1 MSAQVDLITAN
12 GALGEIA
19 GKLAA
24 EGRLDIGRMRP
35 FVEQDGQTY
44 VSVYVGGDPKKEDS
58 YRVIQLNQAGTL
70 RRDEW
75 KQLDEAVLK
84 VAESR
89 LGGFQDVID
98 AGLVYNLGNAMG
110 TTVLE
115 YHDISDTDL
124 EADITMDGITR
135 AQGARPQFT
144 THYLPIPIVHADYE
158 INARVLAASR
168 NMGNPL
174 DTTMA
179 ERAARKVQEKLELM
193 LFGDQKYSYGGGT
206 IYSYINFP
214 HANTED
220 EVADI
225 IGSSEATTVLKPWN
239 EVSNETAII
248 KQVIAMKQASLND
261 KFFGPW
267 NLYIPSAYETI
278 LDEDYKVSGGKVI
291 TIRDRLMAISGI
303 RNIKVI
309 DLMPADMVLLVQ
321 MTSDVVRI
329 VRGMGLQNVEWS
341 TEGNMVT
348 KYKVMTIQVPQ
359 IRADQA
365 TALDTKGKCGIVRV
379 NLGS

>member
-1 MSAQVDLITAN
+1 MNAQVDLITAN

-19 GKLAA
+19 NKLAMS
-24 EGRLDIGRMRP
+24 GRLDIGRMRP
-35 FVEQDGQTY
+35 YIEQDGQTY
-44 VSVYVGGDPKKEDS
+44 VSVYVGGDPKKEDA
-58 YRVIQLNQAGTL
+58 YRVLQINQAGTL

-89 LGGFQDVID
+89 LGGFQDLID

-124 EADITMDGITR
+124 SADITMDGITR

-144 THYLPIPIVHADYE
+144 TNYLPIPIVHADYE

-168 NMGNPL
+168 NLGNPL

-193 LFGDQKYSYGGGT
+193 LFGDQEYSYGGGT
-206 IYSYINFP
+206 IYSYMNFP
-214 HANTED
+214 HANTGVQVKAALGD
-220 EVADI
+220 DA
-225 IGSSEATTVLKPWN
+225 TVLKKWDTLT
-239 EVSNETAII
+239 EEQIVQ
-248 KQVIAMKQASLND
+248 QVIAMKQTSLND

-309 DLMPADMVLLVQ
+309 DFMPADTVLLVQ
-321 MTSDVVRI
+321 MTSDVVRV

-359 IRADQA
+359 IRADQKVRA
-365 TALDTKGKCGIVRV
+365 DQKGKCGIVRV

>member
-1 MSAQVDLITAN
+1 MNAQVDLITAN

-19 GKLAA
+19 NKLAMS
-24 EGRLDIGRMRP
+24 GRLDIGRMRP
-35 FVEQDGQTY
+35 YIEQDGQTY
-44 VSVYVGGDPKKEDS
+44 VSVYVGGDPKKEDA
-58 YRVIQLNQAGTL
+58 YRVLQINQAGTL

-89 LGGFQDVID
+89 LGGFQDLID

-124 EADITMDGITR
+124 SADITMDGITR

-144 THYLPIPIVHADYE
+144 TNYLPIPIVHADYE

-168 NMGNPL
+168 NLGNPL

-193 LFGDQKYSYGGGT
+193 LFGDTTYSYGGGT
-206 IYSYINFP
+206 IYSYMNFP
-214 HANTED
+214 SANTET
-220 EVADI
+220 EVASI
-225 IGSSEATTVLKPWN
+225 LGTNASTILVPWN
-239 EVSNETAII
+239 GADGTKIVQ
-248 KQVIAMKQASLND
+248 QVIAMKQASLND

-267 NLYIPSAYETI
+267 NLYIPPAYETI
-278 LDEDYKVSGGKVI
+278 LDEDYQVSGGKVI

-303 RNIKVI
+303 KNIRVI
-309 DLMPADMVLLVQ
+309 DFMPADTVLLVQ
-321 MTSDVVRI
+321 MTSDVVRV

-359 IRADQA
+359 IRADQE
-365 TALDTKGKCGIVRV
+365 GKCGIVRV
-379 NLGS
+379 ELAAELAA

>member
-1 MSAQVDLITAN
+1 MNAQVDLITAN

-19 GKLAA
+19 NKLAMS
-24 EGRLDIGRMRP
+24 GRLDIGRMRP
-35 FVEQDGQTY
+35 YIEQDGQTY
-44 VSVYVGGDPKKEDS
+44 VSVYVGGDPKKEDA
-58 YRVIQLNQAGTL
+58 YRVLQINQAGTL

-89 LGGFQDVID
+89 LGGFQDLID

-124 EADITMDGITR
+124 SADITMDGITR

-144 THYLPIPIVHADYE
+144 TNYLPIPIVHADYE
-158 INARVLAASR
+158 INTRVLAASR
-168 NMGNPL
+168 NLGNPL

-193 LFGDQKYSYGGGT
+193 LFGDTTYSYGGGT
-206 IYSYINFP
+206 IYSYMNFP
-214 HANTED
+214 SANTET
-220 EVADI
+220 EVASI
-225 IGSSEATTVLKPWN
+225 LGTNASTILVPWN
-239 EVSNETAII
+239 GADGTKIVQ
-248 KQVIAMKQASLND
+248 QVIAMKQASLND

-267 NLYIPSAYETI
+267 NLYIPPAYETI
-278 LDEDYKVSGGKVI
+278 LDEDYQVSGGKVI

-303 RNIKVI
+303 KNIRVI
-309 DLMPADMVLLVQ
+309 DFMPADTVLLVQ
-321 MTSDVVRI
+321 MTSDVVRV

-359 IRADQA
+359 IRADQE
-365 TALDTKGKCGIVRV
+365 GKCGIVRV
-379 NLGS
+379 ELAD

>member
-1 MSAQVDLITAN
+1 MNAQVDLITAN

-19 GKLAA
+19 NKLAMS
-24 EGRLDIGRMRP
+24 GQLDIGRMRP
-35 FVEQDGQTY
+35 YIEQDGQTY
-44 VSVYVGGDPKKEDS
+44 VSVYVGGDPKKEDA
-58 YRVIQLNQAGTL
+58 YRVLQINQAGTL

-179 ERAARKVQEKLELM
+179 ERAARKVLEKLELM
-193 LFGDQKYSYGGGT
+193 LFGDQQYSYGGGT
-206 IYSYINFP
+206 IYSYMNFP
-214 HANTED
+214 HANTET
-220 EVADI
+220 EVSNI
-225 IGSSEATTVLKPWN
+225 IGSTASTVLKPWN
-239 EVSNETAII
+239 KLSDEKLII
-248 KQVIAMKQASLND
+248 KQIIAMKQASLND

-267 NLYIPSAYETI
+267 NLYIPPAYETI

-291 TIRDRLMAISGI
+291 TIKERLMSISGI

-309 DLMPADMVLLVQ
+309 DLMPEDTLLLVQ

-359 IRADQA
+359 IRADQE
-365 TALDTKGKCGIVRV
+365 GKCGIVRV
-379 NLGS
+379 RLS

>member
-1 MSAQVDLITAN
+1 MNAQVDLITAN

-19 GKLAA
+19 NKLAMS
-24 EGRLDIGRMRP
+24 GRLDIGRMRP
-35 FVEQDGQTY
+35 YIEQDGQTY
-44 VSVYVGGDPKKEDS
+44 VSVYVGGDPKKEDA
-58 YRVIQLNQAGTL
+58 YRVLQINQAGTL

-89 LGGFQDVID
+89 LGGFQDLID

-124 EADITMDGITR
+124 SADITMDGITR

-144 THYLPIPIVHADYE
+144 TNYLPIPIVHADYE
-158 INARVLAASR
+158 INTRVLAASR
-168 NMGNPL
+168 NLGNPL

-193 LFGDQKYSYGGGT
+193 LFGDTTYSYGGGT
-206 IYSYINFP
+206 IYSYMNFP
-214 HANTED
+214 SANTET
-220 EVADI
+220 EVTSILGANASTI
-225 IGSSEATTVLKPWN
+225 LVPWN
-239 EVSNETAII
+239 EADGTKIVQ
-248 KQVIAMKQASLND
+248 QVIAMKQASLND

-267 NLYIPSAYETI
+267 NLYIPPAYETI
-278 LDEDYKVSGGKVI
+278 LDEDYQVSGGKVI

-303 RNIKVI
+303 KNIRVI
-309 DLMPADMVLLVQ
+309 DFMPADTVLLVQ
-321 MTSDVVRI
+321 MTSDVVRV

-359 IRADQA
+359 IRADQE
-365 TALDTKGKCGIVRV
+365 GKCGIVRV
-379 NLGS
+379 ELAA

>member
-1 MSAQVDLITAN
+1 MNAQVDLITAN

-19 GKLAA
+19 NKLAMS
-24 EGRLDIGRMRP
+24 GRLDIGRMRP
-35 FVEQDGQTY
+35 YIEQDGQTY
-44 VSVYVGGDPKKEDS
+44 VSVYVGGDPKKEDA
-58 YRVIQLNQAGTL
+58 YRVLQINQAGTL

-89 LGGFQDVID
+89 LGGFQDLID

-124 EADITMDGITR
+124 SADITMDGITR

-144 THYLPIPIVHADYE
+144 TNYLPIPIVHADYE

-168 NMGNPL
+168 NLGNPL

-193 LFGDQKYSYGGGT
+193 LFGDTTYSYGGGT
-206 IYSYINFP
+206 IYSYMNFP
-214 HANTED
+214 SANTKT
-220 EVADI
+220 EVASI
-225 IGSSEATTVLKPWN
+225 LGTNASTILVPWN
-239 EVSNETAII
+239 ETDGTKIVQ
-248 KQVIAMKQASLND
+248 QVIAMKQASLND

-267 NLYIPSAYETI
+267 NLYIPPAYETI
-278 LDEDYKVSGGKVI
+278 LDEDYQVSGGKVI

-303 RNIKVI
+303 KNIRVI
-309 DLMPADMVLLVQ
+309 DFMPADTVLLVQ
-321 MTSDVVRI
+321 MTSDVVRV

-359 IRADQA
+359 IRADQE
-365 TALDTKGKCGIVRV
+365 GKCGIVRV
-379 NLGS
+379 KLAA

>member
-19 GKLAA
+19 NKLAMS
-24 EGRLDIGRMRP
+24 GRLDIGRMRP
-35 FVEQDGQTY
+35 YIEQDGQTY
-44 VSVYVGGDPKKEDS
+44 VSVYVGGDPKKEDA
-58 YRVIQLNQAGTL
+58 YRVLQINQAGTL

-89 LGGFQDVID
+89 LGGFQDLID

-124 EADITMDGITR
+124 SADITMDGITR
-135 AQGARPQFT
+135 AQGARPQFK

-214 HANTED
+214 HANTKT
-220 EVADI
+220 EVESILGTNASTI
-225 IGSSEATTVLKPWN
+225 LVPWN
-239 EVSNETAII
+239 KADGTKIVQ
-248 KQVIAMKQASLND
+248 QVIAMKQASLND

-267 NLYIPSAYETI
+267 NLYIPPAYETI

-309 DLMPADMVLLVQ
+309 DFMPANTVLLVQ
-321 MTSDVVRI
+321 MTSDVVRV

-359 IRADQA
+359 IRADQE
-365 TALDTKGKCGIVRV
+365 GKCGIVRV
-379 NLGS
+379 KLVA

>member
-1 MSAQVDLITAN
+1 MNAQVDLITAN

-19 GKLAA
+19 NKLAMS
-24 EGRLDIGRMRP
+24 GRLDIGRMRP
-35 FVEQDGQTY
+35 YIEQDGQTY
-44 VSVYVGGDPKKEDS
+44 VSVYVGGDPKKEDA
-58 YRVIQLNQAGTL
+58 YRVLQINQAGTL

-89 LGGFQDVID
+89 LGGFQDLID

-124 EADITMDGITR
+124 SADITMDGITR

-144 THYLPIPIVHADYE
+144 TNYLPIPIVHADYE

-168 NMGNPL
+168 NLGNPL

-193 LFGDQKYSYGGGT
+193 LFGDTTYSYGGGT
-206 IYSYINFP
+206 IYSYMNFP
-214 HANTED
+214 SANTET
-220 EVADI
+220 EVASI
-225 IGSSEATTVLKPWN
+225 LGTNASTILVPWN
-239 EVSNETAII
+239 AADGTKIVQ
-248 KQVIAMKQASLND
+248 QVIAMKQASLND

-267 NLYIPSAYETI
+267 NLYIPPAYETI
-278 LDEDYKVSGGKVI
+278 LDEDYQVSGGKVI

-303 RNIKVI
+303 KNIRVI
-309 DLMPADMVLLVQ
+309 DFMPADTVLLVQ
-321 MTSDVVRI
+321 MTSDVVRV

-359 IRADQA
+359 IRADQE
-365 TALDTKGKCGIVRV
+365 GKCGIVRV
-379 NLGS
+379 ELAA

>member
-1 MSAQVDLITAN
+1 MNAQVDLITAN

-19 GKLAA
+19 NKLAMS
-24 EGRLDIGRMRP
+24 GQLDIGRMRP
-35 FVEQDGQTY
+35 YIEQDGQTY
-44 VSVYVGGDPKKEDS
+44 VSVYVGGDPKKEDA
-58 YRVIQLNQAGTL
+58 YRVLQINQAGTL

-89 LGGFQDVID
+89 LGGFQDLID

-124 EADITMDGITR
+124 SADITMDGITR

-144 THYLPIPIVHADYE
+144 TNYLPIPIVHADYE

-179 ERAARKVQEKLELM
+179 ERAARKVQEKLENM
-193 LFGDQKYSYGGGT
+193 LFSNSTYAYGGGT
-206 IYSYINFP
+206 IYSYMNFP
-214 HANTED
+214 HANTGVQVKAALGG
-220 EVADI
+220 VA
-225 IGSSEATTVLKPWN
+225 TVLKKWDTLT
-239 EVSNETAII
+239 EEQIVQ
-248 KQVIAMKQASLND
+248 QVIAMKQTSLND

-309 DLMPADMVLLVQ
+309 DFMPADTVLLVQ
-321 MTSDVVRI
+321 MTSDVVRV

-359 IRADQA
+359 IRADQE
-365 TALDTKGKCGIVRV
+365 GKCGIVRLDLPV
-379 NLGS
+379 S

>member
-1 MSAQVDLITAN
+1 MNAQVDLITAN

-19 GKLAA
+19 NKLAMS
-24 EGRLDIGRMRP
+24 GRLDIGRMRP
-35 FVEQDGQTY
+35 YIEQDGQTY
-44 VSVYVGGDPKKEDS
+44 VSVYVGGDPKKEDA
-58 YRVIQLNQAGTL
+58 YRVLQINQAGTL

-89 LGGFQDVID
+89 LGGFQDLID

-124 EADITMDGITR
+124 SADITMDGITR

-144 THYLPIPIVHADYE
+144 TNYLPIPIVHADYE
-158 INARVLAASR
+158 INTRVLAASR
-168 NMGNPL
+168 NLGNPL

-193 LFGDQKYSYGGGT
+193 LFGDTTYSYGGGT
-206 IYSYINFP
+206 IYSYMNFP
-214 HANTED
+214 SANTET
-220 EVADI
+220 EVASI
-225 IGSSEATTVLKPWN
+225 LGNNASTILVPWN
-239 EVSNETAII
+239 EADGTKIVQ
-248 KQVIAMKQASLND
+248 QVIAMKQASLND

-267 NLYIPSAYETI
+267 NLYIPPAYETI
-278 LDEDYKVSGGKVI
+278 LDEDYQVSGGKVI

-303 RNIKVI
+303 KNIRVI
-309 DLMPADMVLLVQ
+309 DFMPADTVLLVQ
-321 MTSDVVRI
+321 MTSDVVRV

-359 IRADQA
+359 IRADQE
-365 TALDTKGKCGIVRV
+365 GKCGIVRV
-379 NLGS
+379 ELAA

>member
-1 MSAQVDLITAN
+1 MNAQVDLITAN

-19 GKLAA
+19 NKLAMS
-24 EGRLDIGRMRP
+24 GRLDIGRMRP
-35 FVEQDGQTY
+35 YIEQDGQTY
-44 VSVYVGGDPKKEDS
+44 VSVYVGGDPKKEDA
-58 YRVIQLNQAGTL
+58 YRVLQINQAGTL

-89 LGGFQDVID
+89 LGGFQDLID

-124 EADITMDGITR
+124 SADITMDGITR

-144 THYLPIPIVHADYE
+144 TNYLPIPIVHADYE

-168 NMGNPL
+168 NLGNPL

-193 LFGDQKYSYGGGT
+193 LFGDTTYSYGGGT
-206 IYSYINFP
+206 IYSYMNFP
-214 HANTED
+214 SANTET
-220 EVADI
+220 EVASI
-225 IGSSEATTVLKPWN
+225 LGTNASTILVPWN
-239 EVSNETAII
+239 GADGTKIVQ
-248 KQVIAMKQASLND
+248 QVIAMKQASLND

-267 NLYIPSAYETI
+267 NLYIPPAYETI
-278 LDEDYKVSGGKVI
+278 LDEDYQVSGGKVI

-303 RNIKVI
+303 KNIRVI
-309 DLMPADMVLLVQ
+309 DFMPADTVLLVQ
-321 MTSDVVRI
+321 MTSDVVRV

-359 IRADQA
+359 IRADQE
-365 TALDTKGKCGIVRV
+365 GKCGIVRV
-379 NLGS
+379 ELAA

>member
-1 MSAQVDLITAN
+1 MNAQVDLITAN

-19 GKLAA
+19 NKLAMS
-24 EGRLDIGRMRP
+24 GRLDIGRMRP
-35 FVEQDGQTY
+35 YIEQDGQTY
-44 VSVYVGGDPKKEDS
+44 VSVYVGGDPKKEDA
-58 YRVIQLNQAGTL
+58 YRVLQINQAGTL

-89 LGGFQDVID
+89 LGGFQDLID

-124 EADITMDGITR
+124 SADITMDGITR

-144 THYLPIPIVHADYE
+144 TNYLPIPIVHADYE
-158 INARVLAASR
+158 INTRVLAASR
-168 NMGNPL
+168 NLGNPL

-193 LFGDQKYSYGGGT
+193 LFGDTTYSYGGGT

-214 HANTED
+214 SANTET
-220 EVADI
+220 EVTSILGTNASTI
-225 IGSSEATTVLKPWN
+225 LVPWN
-239 EVSNETAII
+239 GADGTKIVQ
-248 KQVIAMKQASLND
+248 QVIAMKQASLND

-267 NLYIPSAYETI
+267 NLYIPPAYETI
-278 LDEDYKVSGGKVI
+278 LDEDYQVSGGKVI

-303 RNIKVI
+303 KNIRVI
-309 DLMPADMVLLVQ
+309 DFMPADTVLLVQ
-321 MTSDVVRI
+321 MTSDVVRV

-359 IRADQA
+359 IRADQE
-365 TALDTKGKCGIVRV
+365 GKCGIVRV
-379 NLGS
+379 ELAA

>member
-1 MSAQVDLITAN
+1 MNAQVDLITAN

-19 GKLAA
+19 NKLAMS
-24 EGRLDIGRMRP
+24 GRLDIGRMRP
-35 FVEQDGQTY
+35 YIEQDGQTY
-44 VSVYVGGDPKKEDS
+44 VSVYVGGDPKKEDA
-58 YRVIQLNQAGTL
+58 YRVLQINQAGTL

-89 LGGFQDVID
+89 LGGFQDLID

-124 EADITMDGITR
+124 SADITMDGITR

-144 THYLPIPIVHADYE
+144 TNYLPIPIVHADYE

-168 NMGNPL
+168 NLGNPL

-193 LFGDQKYSYGGGT
+193 LFGDTTYSYGGGT
-206 IYSYINFP
+206 IYSYMNFP
-214 HANTED
+214 SANTKT
-220 EVADI
+220 EVASI
-225 IGSSEATTVLKPWN
+225 LGTNASTILVPWN
-239 EVSNETAII
+239 GADGTKIVQ
-248 KQVIAMKQASLND
+248 QVIAMKQASLND

-267 NLYIPSAYETI
+267 NLYIPPAYETI
-278 LDEDYKVSGGKVI
+278 LDEDYQVSGGKVI

-303 RNIKVI
+303 KNIRVI
-309 DLMPADMVLLVQ
+309 DFMPTDTVLLVQ
-321 MTSDVVRI
+321 MTSDVVRV

-359 IRADQA
+359 IRADQE
-365 TALDTKGKCGIVRV
+365 GKCGIVRV
-379 NLGS
+379 ELELAA

>member
-1 MSAQVDLITAN
+1 MNAQVDLITAN

-19 GKLAA
+19 NKLAMS
-24 EGRLDIGRMRP
+24 GRLDIGRMRP
-35 FVEQDGQTY
+35 YIEQDGQTY
-44 VSVYVGGDPKKEDS
+44 VSVYVGGDPKKEDA
-58 YRVIQLNQAGTL
+58 YRVLQINQAGTL

-89 LGGFQDVID
+89 LGGFQDLID

-124 EADITMDGITR
+124 SADITMDGITR

-144 THYLPIPIVHADYE
+144 TNYLPIPIVHADYE

-168 NMGNPL
+168 NLGNPL

-193 LFGDQKYSYGGGT
+193 LFGDTTYSYGGGT
-206 IYSYINFP
+206 IYSYMNFP
-214 HANTED
+214 SANTET
-220 EVADI
+220 EVASI
-225 IGSSEATTVLKPWN
+225 LGNNASTILVPWN
-239 EVSNETAII
+239 EADGTKIVQ
-248 KQVIAMKQASLND
+248 QVIAMKQASLND

-267 NLYIPSAYETI
+267 NLYIPPAYETI
-278 LDEDYKVSGGKVI
+278 LDEDYQVSGGKVI

-303 RNIKVI
+303 KNIRVI
-309 DLMPADMVLLVQ
+309 DFMPADTVLLVQ
-321 MTSDVVRI
+321 MTSDVVRV

-359 IRADQA
+359 IRADQE
-365 TALDTKGKCGIVRV
+365 GKCGIVRV
-379 NLGS
+379 ELAA

>member
-1 MSAQVDLITAN
+1 MNAQVDLITAN

-19 GKLAA
+19 NKLAMS
-24 EGRLDIGRMRP
+24 GRLDIGRMRP
-35 FVEQDGQTY
+35 YIEQDGQTY
-44 VSVYVGGDPKKEDS
+44 VSVYVGGDPKKEDA
-58 YRVIQLNQAGTL
+58 YRVLQINQAGTL

-89 LGGFQDVID
+89 LGGFQDLID

-124 EADITMDGITR
+124 SADITMDGITR

-144 THYLPIPIVHADYE
+144 TNYLPIPIVHADYE

-168 NMGNPL
+168 NLGNPL

-193 LFGDQKYSYGGGT
+193 LFGDTTYSYGGGT
-206 IYSYINFP
+206 IYSYMNFP
-214 HANTED
+214 SANTKT
-220 EVADI
+220 EVASI
-225 IGSSEATTVLKPWN
+225 LGTNTSTILVPWN
-239 EVSNETAII
+239 EADGTKIVQ
-248 KQVIAMKQASLND
+248 QVIAMKQASLND

-267 NLYIPSAYETI
+267 NLYIPPAYETI
-278 LDEDYKVSGGKVI
+278 LDEDYQVSGGKVI

-303 RNIKVI
+303 KNIRVI
-309 DLMPADMVLLVQ
+309 DFMPADTVLLVQ
-321 MTSDVVRI
+321 MTSDVVRV

-359 IRADQA
+359 IRADQE
-365 TALDTKGKCGIVRV
+365 GKCGIVRV
-379 NLGS
+379 ELAA

>member
-1 MSAQVDLITAN
+1 MNAQVDLITAN

-19 GKLAA
+19 NKLAMS
-24 EGRLDIGRMRP
+24 GRLDIGRMRP
-35 FVEQDGQTY
+35 YIEQDGQTY
-44 VSVYVGGDPKKEDS
+44 VSVYVGGDPKKEDA
-58 YRVIQLNQAGTL
+58 YRVLQINQAGTL

-89 LGGFQDVID
+89 LGGFQDLID

-124 EADITMDGITR
+124 SADITMDGITR

-144 THYLPIPIVHADYE
+144 TNYLPIPIVHADYE

-179 ERAARKVQEKLELM
+179 ERAARKVQEKLENM
-193 LFGDQKYSYGGGT
+193 LFSDSTYAYGGGT
-206 IYSYINFP
+206 IYSYMNFP
-214 HANTED
+214 HANTET
-220 EVADI
+220 EVKSILGTGYANI
-225 IGSSEATTVLKPWN
+225 LKPWN
-239 EVSNETAII
+239 EVDGTKIVQ
-248 KQVIAMKQASLND
+248 QVIAMKQASLND

-267 NLYIPSAYETI
+267 NLYIPPAYETI

-309 DLMPADMVLLVQ
+309 DFMPANTVLLVQ
-321 MTSDVVRI
+321 MTSDVVRV

-359 IRADQA
+359 IRADQE
-365 TALDTKGKCGIVRV
+365 GKCGIVRV
-379 NLGS
+379 KLVA

>member
-1 MSAQVDLITAN
+1 MNAQVDLITAN

-19 GKLAA
+19 NKLAMS
-24 EGRLDIGRMRP
+24 GRLDIGRMRP
-35 FVEQDGQTY
+35 YIEQDGQTY
-44 VSVYVGGDPKKEDS
+44 VSVYVGGDPKKEDA
-58 YRVIQLNQAGTL
+58 YRVLQINQAGTL

-89 LGGFQDVID
+89 LGGFQDLID

-124 EADITMDGITR
+124 SADITMDGITR
-135 AQGARPQFT
+135 AQGARPQFK

-214 HANTED
+214 HANTKT
-220 EVADI
+220 EVESILGTNASTI
-225 IGSSEATTVLKPWN
+225 LVPWN
-239 EVSNETAII
+239 KADGTKIVQ
-248 KQVIAMKQASLND
+248 QVIAMKQASLND

-267 NLYIPSAYETI
+267 NLYIPPAYETI

-309 DLMPADMVLLVQ
+309 DFMPADTVLLVQ
-321 MTSDVVRI
+321 MTSDVVRV

-359 IRADQA
+359 IRADQE
-365 TALDTKGKCGIVRV
+365 GKCGIVRV
-379 NLGS
+379 KLVA

>member
-1 MSAQVDLITAN
+1 MNAQVDLITAN

-19 GKLAA
+19 NKLAMS
-24 EGRLDIGRMRP
+24 GRLDIGRMRP
-35 FVEQDGQTY
+35 YIEQDGQTY
-44 VSVYVGGDPKKEDS
+44 VSVYVGGDPKKEDA
-58 YRVIQLNQAGTL
+58 YRVLQINQAGTL

-89 LGGFQDVID
+89 LGGFQDLID

-124 EADITMDGITR
+124 SADITMDGITR

-144 THYLPIPIVHADYE
+144 TNYLPIPIVHADYE
-158 INARVLAASR
+158 INTRVLAASR
-168 NMGNPL
+168 NLGNPL

-193 LFGDQKYSYGGGT
+193 LFGDTTYSYGGGT
-206 IYSYINFP
+206 IYSYMNFP
-214 HANTED
+214 SANTET
-220 EVADI
+220 EVASI
-225 IGSSEATTVLKPWN
+225 LGTNASTILVPWN
-239 EVSNETAII
+239 GADGTKIVQ
-248 KQVIAMKQASLND
+248 QVIAMKQASLND

-267 NLYIPSAYETI
+267 NLYIPPAYETI
-278 LDEDYKVSGGKVI
+278 LDEDYQVSGGKVI

-303 RNIKVI
+303 KNIRVI
-309 DLMPADMVLLVQ
+309 DFMPADTVLLVQ
-321 MTSDVVRI
+321 MTSDVVRV

-359 IRADQA
+359 IRADQE
-365 TALDTKGKCGIVRV
+365 GKCGIVRV
-379 NLGS
+379 ELAA

>member
-1 MSAQVDLITAN
+1 MNAQVDLITAN

-19 GKLAA
+19 NKLAMS
-24 EGRLDIGRMRP
+24 GRLDIGRMRP
-35 FVEQDGQTY
+35 YIEQDGQTY
-44 VSVYVGGDPKKEDS
+44 VSVYVGGDPKKEDA
-58 YRVIQLNQAGTL
+58 YRVLQINQAGTL

-89 LGGFQDVID
+89 LGGFQDLID

-124 EADITMDGITR
+124 SADITMDGITR

-144 THYLPIPIVHADYE
+144 TNYLPIPIVHADYE

-168 NMGNPL
+168 NLGNPL

-193 LFGDQKYSYGGGT
+193 LFGDTTYSYGGGT
-206 IYSYINFP
+206 IYSYMNFP
-214 HANTED
+214 SANTKT
-220 EVADI
+220 EVASI
-225 IGSSEATTVLKPWN
+225 LGTNNASTILVPWN
-239 EVSNETAII
+239 EADGTKIVQ
-248 KQVIAMKQASLND
+248 QVIAMKQASLND

-309 DLMPADMVLLVQ
+309 DFMPADTVLLVQ
-321 MTSDVVRI
+321 MTSDVVRV

-359 IRADQA
+359 IRADQE
-365 TALDTKGKCGIVRV
+365 GKCGIVRLDLPV
-379 NLGS
+379 S

>member
-1 MSAQVDLITAN
+1 MNAQVDLITAN

-19 GKLAA
+19 NKLAMS
-24 EGRLDIGRMRP
+24 GRLDIGRMRP
-35 FVEQDGQTY
+35 YIEQDGQTY
-44 VSVYVGGDPKKEDS
+44 VSVYVGGDPKKEDA
-58 YRVIQLNQAGTL
+58 YRVLQINQAGTL

-89 LGGFQDVID
+89 LGGFQDLID

-124 EADITMDGITR
+124 SADITMDGITR

-144 THYLPIPIVHADYE
+144 TNYLPIPIVHADYE
-158 INARVLAASR
+158 INTRVLAASR
-168 NMGNPL
+168 NLGNPL

-193 LFGDQKYSYGGGT
+193 LFGDTTYSYGGGT
-206 IYSYINFP
+206 IYSYMNFP
-214 HANTED
+214 SANTKT
-220 EVADI
+220 EVANI
-225 IGSSEATTVLKPWN
+225 LGTNASTILVPWN
-239 EVSNETAII
+239 GADGTKIVQ
-248 KQVIAMKQASLND
+248 QVIAMKQASLND

-267 NLYIPSAYETI
+267 NLYIPPAYETI
-278 LDEDYKVSGGKVI
+278 LDEDYQVSGGKVI

-303 RNIKVI
+303 KNIRVI
-309 DLMPADMVLLVQ
+309 DFMPADIVLLVQ
-321 MTSDVVRI
+321 MTSDVVRV

-359 IRADQA
+359 IRADQE
-365 TALDTKGKCGIVRV
+365 GKCGIVRV
-379 NLGS
+379 ELAA

>member
-1 MSAQVDLITAN
+1 MSVQMDLITAN
-12 GALGEIA
+12 SALGEIA
-19 GKLAA
+19 TKLAA

-35 FVEQDGQTY
+35 FVEKDGNVY
-44 VSVYVGGDPKKEDS
+44 VSVYVGGDPQKGSS
-58 YRVIQLNQAGTL
+58 YRHIQLNQGEPGNVRAGTL
-70 RRDEW
+70 RREEW
-75 KQLDEAVLK
+75 QQLDEAVLK

-89 LGGFQDVID
+89 LGGFQDLID

-179 ERAARKVQEKLELM
+179 ERAARKVLEKLELM
-193 LFGDQKYSYGGGT
+193 LFGDQQYSYGGGT
-206 IYSYINFP
+206 IYSYMNFP
-214 HANTED
+214 RANTE
-220 EVADI
+220 VSNI
-225 IGSSEATTVLKPWN
+225 IGSTASTVLKPWN
-239 EVSNETAII
+239 QLSDEKLII
-248 KQVIAMKQASLND
+248 KQIIAMKQASLND

-267 NLYIPSAYETI
+267 NLYIPPAYETI

-291 TIRDRLMAISGI
+291 TIKERLMSISGI

-309 DLMPADMVLLVQ
+309 DLMPEDTLLLVQ

-348 KYKVMTIQVPQ
+348 KYKVITIQVPQ
-359 IRADQA
+359 IRADQE
-365 TALDTKGKCGIVRV
+365 GKCGIVRV
-379 NLGS
+379 NLAD

>member
-1 MSAQVDLITAN
+1 MNAQVDLITAN

-19 GKLAA
+19 NKLAMS
-24 EGRLDIGRMRP
+24 GRLDIGRMRP
-35 FVEQDGQTY
+35 YIEQDGQTY
-44 VSVYVGGDPKKEDS
+44 VSVYVGGDPKKEDA
-58 YRVIQLNQAGTL
+58 YRVLQINQAGTL

-89 LGGFQDVID
+89 LGGFQDLID

-124 EADITMDGITR
+124 SADITMDGITR

-144 THYLPIPIVHADYE
+144 TNYLPIPIVHADYE
-158 INARVLAASR
+158 INTRVLAASR
-168 NMGNPL
+168 NLGNPL

-193 LFGDQKYSYGGGT
+193 LFGDTTYSYGGGT
-206 IYSYINFP
+206 IYSYMNFP
-214 HANTED
+214 SANTET
-220 EVADI
+220 EVASI
-225 IGSSEATTVLKPWN
+225 LGTNAPTILVPWN
-239 EVSNETAII
+239 EADGTKIVQ
-248 KQVIAMKQASLND
+248 QVIAMKQASLND

-267 NLYIPSAYETI
+267 NLYIPPAYETI
-278 LDEDYKVSGGKVI
+278 LDEDYQVSGGKVI

-303 RNIKVI
+303 KNIRVI
-309 DLMPADMVLLVQ
+309 DFMPADTVLLVQ
-321 MTSDVVRI
+321 MTSDVVRV

-359 IRADQA
+359 IRADQE
-365 TALDTKGKCGIVRV
+365 GKCGIVRV
-379 NLGS
+379 ELAD

>member
-1 MSAQVDLITAN
+1 MSAQMDLITAN

-19 GKLAA
+19 TKLAA

-144 THYLPIPIVHADYE
+144 TNYLPIPIVHADYE

-193 LFGDQKYSYGGGT
+193 LFGDKTYSYGGGT
-206 IYSYINFP
+206 IHTYMTFP
-214 HANTED
+214 HANTNF
-220 EVADI
+220 EVEAILGADASTI
-225 IGSSEATTVLKPWN
+225 LEPWN
-239 EVSNETAII
+239 ELSDEKAIV
-248 KQVIAMKQASLND
+248 KQIIAMKQASLND

-267 NLYIPSAYETI
+267 NLYIPPAYETI

-309 DLMPADMVLLVQ
+309 DFMPEDTLLLVQ

-359 IRADQA
+359 IRADQE
-365 TALDTKGKCGIVRV
+365 GKCGIVRV
-379 NLGS
+379 ELAA

>member
-1 MSAQVDLITAN
+1 MNAQVDLITAN

-19 GKLAA
+19 NKLAMS
-24 EGRLDIGRMRP
+24 GRLDIGRMRP
-35 FVEQDGQTY
+35 YIEQDGQTY
-44 VSVYVGGDPKKEDS
+44 VSVYVGGDPKKEDA
-58 YRVIQLNQAGTL
+58 YRVLQINQAGTL

-89 LGGFQDVID
+89 LGGFQDLID

-124 EADITMDGITR
+124 SADITMDGITR

-144 THYLPIPIVHADYE
+144 TNYLPIPIVHADYE

-168 NMGNPL
+168 NLGNPL

-193 LFGDQKYSYGGGT
+193 LFGDTTYSYGGGT
-206 IYSYINFP
+206 IYSYMNFP
-214 HANTED
+214 SANTKT
-220 EVADI
+220 EVASI
-225 IGSSEATTVLKPWN
+225 LGTNASTILVPWN
-239 EVSNETAII
+239 EADGTKIVQ
-248 KQVIAMKQASLND
+248 QVIAMKQASLND

-267 NLYIPSAYETI
+267 NLYIPPAYETI
-278 LDEDYKVSGGKVI
+278 LDEDYQVSGGKVI

-303 RNIKVI
+303 KNIRVI
-309 DLMPADMVLLVQ
+309 DFMPADTVLLVQ
-321 MTSDVVRI
+321 MTSDVVRV

-359 IRADQA
+359 IRADQE
-365 TALDTKGKCGIVRV
+365 GKCGIVRV
-379 NLGS
+379 ELELAA

>member
-1 MSAQVDLITAN
+1 MNAQVDLITAN

-19 GKLAA
+19 NKLAMS
-24 EGRLDIGRMRP
+24 GRLDIGRMRP
-35 FVEQDGQTY
+35 YIEQDGQTY
-44 VSVYVGGDPKKEDS
+44 VSVYVGGDPKKEDA
-58 YRVIQLNQAGTL
+58 YRVLQINQAGTL

-89 LGGFQDVID
+89 LGGFQDLID

-124 EADITMDGITR
+124 SADITMDGITR

-144 THYLPIPIVHADYE
+144 TNYLPIPIVHADYE
-158 INARVLAASR
+158 INTRVLAASR
-168 NMGNPL
+168 NLGNPL

-193 LFGDQKYSYGGGT
+193 LFGDTTYSYGGGT
-206 IYSYINFP
+206 IYSYMNFP
-214 HANTED
+214 SANTET
-220 EVADI
+220 EVASI
-225 IGSSEATTVLKPWN
+225 LGTNASTILVPWN
-239 EVSNETAII
+239 KADGTKIVQ
-248 KQVIAMKQASLND
+248 QVIAMKQASLND

-267 NLYIPSAYETI
+267 NLYIPPAYETI
-278 LDEDYKVSGGKVI
+278 LDEDYQVSGGKVI

-303 RNIKVI
+303 KNIRVI
-309 DLMPADMVLLVQ
+309 DFMPADTVLLVQ
-321 MTSDVVRI
+321 MTSDVVRV

-359 IRADQA
+359 IRADQE
-365 TALDTKGKCGIVRV
+365 GKCGIVRV
-379 NLGS
+379 ELAA

>member
-1 MSAQVDLITAN
+1 
-12 GALGEIA
+12 
-19 GKLAA
+19 
-24 EGRLDIGRMRP
+24 
-35 FVEQDGQTY
+35 
-44 VSVYVGGDPKKEDS
+44 
-58 YRVIQLNQAGTL
+58 
-70 RRDEW
+70 
-75 KQLDEAVLK
+75 
-84 VAESR
+84 
-89 LGGFQDVID
+89 
-98 AGLVYNLGNAMG
+98 
-110 TTVLE
+110 
-115 YHDISDTDL
+115 
-124 EADITMDGITR
+124 
-135 AQGARPQFT
+135 
-144 THYLPIPIVHADYE
+144 
-158 INARVLAASR
+158 
-168 NMGNPL
+168 MGNPL

>member
-1 MSAQVDLITAN
+1 MNAQVDLITAN

-19 GKLAA
+19 NKLAMS
-24 EGRLDIGRMRP
+24 GRLDIGRMRP
-35 FVEQDGQTY
+35 YIEQDGQTY
-44 VSVYVGGDPKKEDS
+44 VSVYVGGDPKKEDA
-58 YRVIQLNQAGTL
+58 YRVLQINQAGTL

-89 LGGFQDVID
+89 LGGFQDLID

-179 ERAARKVQEKLELM
+179 ERAARKVLEKLELM
-193 LFGDQKYSYGGGT
+193 LFGDQQYSYGGGT
-206 IYSYINFP
+206 IYSYMNFP
-214 HANTED
+214 HANTET
-220 EVADI
+220 EVSNI
-225 IGSSEATTVLKPWN
+225 IGSTASTVLKPWN
-239 EVSNETAII
+239 KLSDEKLII
-248 KQVIAMKQASLND
+248 KQIIAMKQASLND

-267 NLYIPSAYETI
+267 NLYIPPAYETI

-291 TIRDRLMAISGI
+291 TIKERLMSISGI

-309 DLMPADMVLLVQ
+309 DLMPEDTLLLVQ

-359 IRADQA
+359 IRADQE
-365 TALDTKGKCGIVRV
+365 GKCGIVRV
-379 NLGS
+379 RLS